1 MKAVRETETGLV
13 YREGSSTYLGYI
25 VIAALVAACVLAA
38 WTGFMLSIAPHSA
51 GGSDALLL
59 GLTRGEWQW
68 INSWL
73 GVVAITAV
81 PAAIIAGWR
90 SFGKP

>member
-13 YREGSSTYLGYI
+13 YREGSSAYLGYI

-51 GGSDALLL
+51 GGSDTLLL
-59 GLTRGEWQW
+59 GLTRGEWQG

-73 GVVAITAV
+73 SVAAITAA
-81 PAAIIAGWR
+81 PAAIIAGWM
-90 SFGKP
+90 SFGRP

>member
-13 YREGSSTYLGYI
+13 YREGSSAYLGYI

-38 WTGFMLSIAPHSA
+38 WTGFMLSITPYPT

-59 GLTRGEWQW
+59 GLTRGEWQG

-73 GVVAITAV
+73 SVVAITAV

>member
-1 MKAVRETETGLV
+1 MKAVRETETGMV
-13 YREGSSTYLGYI
+13 YSEDPSTYLGYI

-38 WTGFMLSIAPHSA
+38 WTGFMLSIAPYSA
-51 GGSDALLL
+51 GGSDTLLF
-59 GLTRGEWQW
+59 GLTRGEWQG

-73 GVVAITAV
+73 SVAAITAV
-81 PAAIIAGWR
+81 PAAIIAGWK

>member
-1 MKAVRETETGLV
+1 MKAVRETETGMV
-13 YREGSSTYLGYI
+13 YSEDSSTYLGYI

-38 WTGFMLSIAPHSA
+38 WTGFMLSIAPHST
-51 GGSDALLL
+51 GGSDTLLF
-59 GLTRGEWQW
+59 GLTRGEWQG

-73 GVVAITAV
+73 SVAAITVV
-81 PAAIIAGWR
+81 PAAIIAGWK

>member
-38 WTGFMLSIAPHSA
+38 WTGFMLSIAPHSP

-59 GLTRGEWQW
+59 GLTRGEWQG